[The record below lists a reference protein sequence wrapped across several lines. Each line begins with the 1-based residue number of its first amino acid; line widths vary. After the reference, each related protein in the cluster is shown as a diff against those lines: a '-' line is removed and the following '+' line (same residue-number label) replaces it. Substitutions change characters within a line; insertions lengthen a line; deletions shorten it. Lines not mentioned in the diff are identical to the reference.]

1 MCELGFSKDLLPEI
15 YPCHAVI
22 GTVTEEAAK
31 ESGLC
36 VGIPVVAGGL
46 DAACA
51 ALGVGTSRWR
61 DTGARRAGRDEYL
74 HGSLLCRR
82 EADPRSPCCAGTLAA
97 SGGITG
103 GGGVMRWLE
112 KGI

>member
-1 MCELGFSKDLLPEI
+1 MCEELGFSKDLLPEI

-51 ALGVGTSRWR
+51 ALGVGVLHDGETQEQ
-61 DTGARRAGRDEYL
+61 GGAGRGDEYRAWIIIVQTR
-74 HGSLLCRR
+74 G
-82 EADPRSPCCAGTLAA
+82 
-97 SGGITG
+97 
-103 GGGVMRWLE
+103 
-112 KGI
+112 